1 MDESGEGAGG
11 GAGEGAGE
19 GGNEG
24 IGEGVWCR
32 PPGAGTLKGASADRR
47 WGHWMSIELGN
58 PPLILVTLTPLSW
71 GGREEGGGDYP
82 LLINNTIDIFQ
93 YID

>member
-1 MDESGEGAGG
+1 MNLALLRLEGGGVVDKSGEGAGG

-32 PPGAGTLKGASADRR
+32 PPGAGTLKGASADRLAR
-47 WGHWMSIELGN
+47 
-58 PPLILVTLTPLSW
+58 
-71 GGREEGGGDYP
+71 
-82 LLINNTIDIFQ
+82 
-93 YID
+93 